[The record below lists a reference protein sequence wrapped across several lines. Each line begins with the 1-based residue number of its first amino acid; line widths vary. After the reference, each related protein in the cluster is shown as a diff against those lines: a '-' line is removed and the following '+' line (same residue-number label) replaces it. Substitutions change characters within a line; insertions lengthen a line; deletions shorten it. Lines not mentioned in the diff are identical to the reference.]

1 MCVTGSNKLA
11 DEISRLTLKHKTI
24 EASSGKSRKLQRIY
38 PVLTVIQGREIGRDY
53 RLRNS
58 EYVIGRGTDCD
69 IIILD
74 EAVSRK
80 HIKIQLTQAKKDRD
94 DQCHLVGLGSS
105 NKTHVNNIEVQ
116 DVVLKNGDKI
126 LVGNT
131 ILKFEF
137 FDEVDIKYHRDIQ
150 KKIKDDALTQL
161 LTKDSLCLALHHELH
176 RCQQYHLPLSIL
188 IMDLDHMKKINDTFG
203 YEAGNV
209 VIREVGVLIK
219 KNLRKT
225 DVSARY
231 GGEEFLAYL
240 SEQTKEK
247 AHIAADYMRMVI
259 ENAPI
264 VVGSA
269 NIPVTIS
276 IGITQ
281 FPEDGKTIDELV
293 AKADAALYQA
303 KRRGRNLVC
312 FA

>member
-1 MCVTGSNKLA
+1 MTGSNKLA
-11 DEISRLTLKHKTI
+11 DAISRLTLKHKTI
-24 EASSGKSRKLQRIY
+24 EVSSEENRKLKRIY
-38 PVLTVIQGREIGRDY
+38 PVLTVIQGQEIGRDY

-58 EYVIGRGTDCD
+58 EYVLGRDSDCD
-69 IIILD
+69 IIIPD
-74 EAVSRK
+74 EAVSGK
-80 HIKIQLTQAKKDRD
+80 HIKIQLPQAKKDRD
-94 DQCHLVGLGSS
+94 GQCRLVGLGSS

-131 ILKFEF
+131 ILKLEF
-137 FDEVDIKYHRDIQ
+137 SDEVDIKYHRDIQ
-150 KKIKDDALTQL
+150 KKIKYDALTQL
-161 LTKDSLCLALHHELH
+161 LTKDSLYLALHHELH

-188 IMDLDHMKKINDTFG
+188 IMDLDHMRKINDTFG
-203 YEAGNV
+203 YDTGNV
-209 VIREVGVLIK
+209 VIREVGILIK

-264 VVGSA
+264 VVGSVS
-269 NIPVTIS
+269 IPVTIS

-293 AKADAALYQA
+293 SKADAALYQA

-312 FA
+312 LA